1 MMGIEGFEAVNSSTP
16 AACRTAITEALN
28 VIMTGSVTSVATT
41 QPRNGYELVDACDF
55 YNRGALQVVIKRAW
69 APQARWYG
77 ESLRFML
84 VSSAVSKARRPDPK
98 Q

>member
-1 MMGIEGFEAVNSSTP
+1 MKPWTNGLQAKECKGLWSVKGF
-16 AACRTAITEALN
+16 ALY
-28 VIMTGSVTSVATT
+28 
-41 QPRNGYELVDACDF
+41 RNGYELVDACDF